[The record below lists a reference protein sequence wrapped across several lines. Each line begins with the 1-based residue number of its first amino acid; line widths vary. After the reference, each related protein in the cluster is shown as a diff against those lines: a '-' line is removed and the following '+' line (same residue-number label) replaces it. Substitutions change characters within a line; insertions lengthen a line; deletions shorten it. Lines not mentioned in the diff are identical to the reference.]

1 MTTDAL
7 RAVPGAPAAAT
18 PVRGTATPVLA
29 TAVLLGVAGDFLLR
43 AEAPGLGLG
52 VWLATIVLALE
63 MLARR
68 EGIDWTVEQRLLV
81 VPVLFFGEAVAWREA
96 ELLTVLD
103 LLSAA
108 IALAVLS
115 LSLAAAGSWS
125 AVEGRLRDY
134 IFACVNAAANAAT
147 GTVALALDAIGERR
161 ERPARRAATP
171 AAAVARGLLLAA
183 PLLLVFG
190 LLLGSADPV
199 FARIATDIVDIDF
212 PTLISHLV
220 LAGALAWVTGG
231 WLRGTLLVRP
241 SERWTAATSG
251 VSLGIVEIATV
262 LGAVNLLFLAF
273 VLVQLRY
280 LFGGAE
286 LVQATAGLSFAEYA
300 RRGFFELVFVAL
312 LVLPMLLTSHAVLR
326 RDRPRDQRAWRV
338 MATATLVL
346 LAVIVGSALER
357 MRLYVSAYALS
368 EDRLYALAFMGW
380 LVIVFAL
387 FAATVLRDRVRG
399 FGIGALASGWAM
411 LGALN
416 LANPDALVARVNLSR
431 GDADRRLDGAYL
443 GRLSADAL
451 PVIMPRFATLPVHQR
466 CAIAE
471 TVLRRH
477 VDAPVGDWRSWNR
490 SRARARAIAASHVG
504 ALRDTRQACMVA
516 PPAPPR
522 GAAPGPS
529 PAQAAPDA
537 GATAGAGASP
547 RATRD

>member
-7 RAVPGAPAAAT
+7 RTVPGAHPAAIPA
-18 PVRGTATPVLA
+18 RASATPVLA
-29 TAVLLGVAGDFLLR
+29 TAALLGVAGDLLLR

-52 VWLATIVLALE
+52 VWLAMVVLALE
-63 MLARR
+63 LLTRR
-68 EGIDWTVEQRLLV
+68 EGIEWTLEQRLLV

-125 AVEGRLRDY
+125 AAGGRLRDY
-134 IFACVNAAANAAT
+134 LFACVNAAANAVT
-147 GTVALALDAIGERR
+147 GTVALALDALGERR
-161 ERPARRAATP
+161 ERPARHAAHP
-171 AAAVARGLLLAA
+171 AAAIGRGLLLAA

-212 PTLISHLV
+212 PTLISHLALTGV
-220 LAGALAWVTGG
+220 LAWGTGG

-241 SERWTAATSG
+241 SERWTASG
-251 VSLGIVEIATV
+251 SVLSLGIVEIATV
-262 LGAVNLLFLAF
+262 LGAVNLLFLSF

-326 RDRPRDQRAWRV
+326 RDRARDLRVWRV
-338 MATATLVL
+338 MAATTLVL

-399 FGIGALASGWAM
+399 FGIGALASGWGVLA
-411 LGALN
+411 ALN

-471 TVLRRH
+471 TVLKRH
-477 VDAPVGDWRSWNR
+477 VDAPAGDWRSWNR
-490 SRARARAIAASHVG
+490 SRARARAIAGRHVG
-504 ALRDTRQACMVA
+504 ALRATREACMVA
-516 PPAPPR
+516 PPAP
-522 GAAPGPS
+522 APGVVASPS
-529 PAQAAPDA
+529 SAPPTAPPQPA
-537 GATAGAGASP
+537 AGAGASP
-547 RATRD
+547 RTARD